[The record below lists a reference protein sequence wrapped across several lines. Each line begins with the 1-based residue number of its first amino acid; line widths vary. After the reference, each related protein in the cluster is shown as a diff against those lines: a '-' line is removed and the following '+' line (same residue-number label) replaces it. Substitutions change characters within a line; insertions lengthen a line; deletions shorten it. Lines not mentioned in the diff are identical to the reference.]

1 MLNRRSFLH
10 PHDIFHILQPC
21 IHMKLYWEDFQE
33 QPEDQFISMPFW
45 NVHASLRVAKCF
57 PSIAVPCDTFDT
69 NVALLQHL
77 WEKSSQAERNNSE
90 NLARLLVCMQNA
102 VFIQG
107 LGAAASIQFEEEL
120 FTCIFD
126 ILLRTFCIWKSVHL
140 AIILLFVHHVE
151 CFAFAMT
158 VDIDTV
164 SGVATRHSM
173 QKQQVLAGF
182 SDGVLNFTDAVQRPG
197 VVGAPRN
204 WRLRVQL
211 AWPVNQCPK
220 MRNVQVANWQSRE
233 TSCFAAW
240 HEQLVSAK
248 VTINKTTIHHSQGYR
263 LAMETGC

>member
-1 MLNRRSFLH
+1 MLNRHSFLH

-90 NLARLLVCMQNA
+90 NLARLLVCMQKA

-126 ILLRTFCIWKSVHL
+126 ILLRTFCIWKSVHR

-158 VDIDTV
+158 VDYRH
-164 SGVATRHSM
+164 GVRCRNPSQHAETAM
-173 QKQQVLAGF
+173 LAGF
-182 SDGVLNFTDAVQRPG
+182 WSAEFHGCCTTSWGCWSTSELAFACATSMTSKSVSKDAKRPG
-197 VVGAPRN
+197 GE
-204 WRLRVQL
+204 L
-211 AWPVNQCPK
+211 AKQ
-220 MRNVQVANWQSRE
+220 RNVLFRGMTRA
-233 TSCFAAW
+233 TSEC
-240 HEQLVSAK
+240 
-248 VTINKTTIHHSQGYR
+248 
-263 LAMETGC
+263 